1 MSKGEKQAMVVEKM
15 FTKDMSD
22 KGMLSKNIFLILKLN
37 NKQTNYSLKKSKRS
51 NKIYQIRYKD
61 DK

>member
-1 MSKGEKQAMVVEKM
+1 MSKGEKQAMVLEKM
-15 FTKDMSD
+15 FTKDMPD
-22 KGMLSKNIFLILKLN
+22 KGMLSKNIILILKLN
-37 NKQTNYSLKKSKRS
+37 NKKTKYSNKKSKRS

>member
-1 MSKGEKQAMVVEKM
+1 MSKGEKQAMVLEKM